1 MINTNTELDMIAKLL
16 DKKKHFR
23 LYDSLIVY
31 FFVFLNI
38 LILIYHNNL
47 SAWELHFIKHL
58 VIVLFV
64 AGFVII
70 MDQQT
75 RPVLVFIRNWYPV
88 LSYPFIYRNLLFFL
102 HMVFPGELDS
112 MILSLEMSVFGV
124 LPNLWLQKIVNP
136 VLTEIMQI
144 SYAVYWFTIPISA
157 AILYFKNRP
166 REYEYL
172 IFYVTVTFFVSYL
185 FFIFFPVAGPRFT
198 LASEI
203 SVSYD
208 GLFMTKYLR
217 GFVASAGFRGGA
229 FPSSHVAVAVVVY
242 IFMYTFERKNA
253 LRYFL
258 PAVIALS
265 LATVYGQYHYLTDMI
280 AGLVLGILIGF
291 TGIKHFK
298 KSERLKAIMHT
309 DVA

>member
-1 MINTNTELDMIAKLL
+1 MIASLL

-23 LYDSLIVY
+23 TFDSLIIY
-31 FFVFLNI
+31 FFLLLNI
-38 LILIYHNNL
+38 LILLFHDNL
-47 SAWELHFIKHL
+47 PAWELHFAKHL
-58 VIVLFV
+58 FIVVFV
-64 AGFVII
+64 AGFVVF

-75 RPVLVFIRNWYPV
+75 NPILKFIRNWYPV
-88 LSYPFIYRNLLFFL
+88 ISYPFIYKNLLFFL
-102 HMVFPGELDS
+102 HIIFPGEFDS

-124 LPNLWLQKIVNP
+124 LPNLWIQRIVNP

-157 AILYFKNRP
+157 AILYFKNRSK
-166 REYEYL
+166 EYEYL
-172 IFYVTVTFFVSYL
+172 IFYVTLTFFTSYL

-198 LASEI
+198 LANEI
-203 SVSYD
+203 VASYD
-208 GLFMTKYLR
+208 GLIVTKYLR
-217 GFVASAGFRGGA
+217 NFVASAGFRGDA

-242 IFMYTFERKNA
+242 FFMYAFERKIA

-280 AGLVLGILIGF
+280 AGLILGVLIGQ

-298 KSERLKAIMHT
+298 RNEHMESMVASEAP
-309 DVA
+309 